1 MMLRDTIDKTKIL
14 FCVTLQN
21 LKSFFSDRYQKF
33 PKLPPFDT
41 FSCGCGSCNRED
53 RQRDQFYIDFCDE
66 WEANLGKVRE
76 RCNTTIM
83 ASEETRKEEDEKQSP
98 SKSKQE
104 VVAKERKIKES
115 PQIGKREE
123 ACSKKRNGKGNVLA
137 QKMKDLEMME
147 AGDVEQVLDV
157 EEALHYYSRLTS
169 PVYLDLVDKFFTDT
183 YTEYS
188 VPQSSSVN
196 TSKRRLGSIRL

>member
-14 FCVTLQN
+14 FCETLQN
-21 LKSFFSDRYQKF
+21 LKFFFSDRYQKF
-33 PKLPPFDT
+33 PKLPSFDP
-41 FSCGCGSCNRED
+41 FSCGCGSCNRGD

-66 WEANLGKVRE
+66 WEANLGKAKKSY
-76 RCNTTIM
+76 NTSIV
-83 ASEETRKEEDEKQSP
+83 ASEEPRKEEDAKQSP
-98 SKSKQE
+98 AKSKQE
-104 VVAKERKIKES
+104 VVAKEMKTKES
-115 PQIGKREE
+115 PQIGKGDE
-123 ACSKKRNGKGNVLA
+123 ACSKKRNGKGNGLA

-169 PVYLDLVDKFFTDT
+169 PVYLDLVDKFFTDV

-188 VPQSSSVN
+188 VPQASSIN